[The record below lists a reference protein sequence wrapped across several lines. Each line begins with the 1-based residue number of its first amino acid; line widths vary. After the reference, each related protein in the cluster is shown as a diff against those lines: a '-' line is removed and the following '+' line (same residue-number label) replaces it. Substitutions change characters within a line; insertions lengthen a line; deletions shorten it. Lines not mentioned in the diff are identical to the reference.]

1 MIFYGFHTWMLHR
14 LVGWVLKPIPISHG
28 NLGMNNMLAKFG
40 RERLKQTQQCSIKR
54 CYCSYTRTPQQKID
68 LKTKNF
74 LQENALVLKTQPGS
88 SSLHQSTPVLG
99 KMEVF

>member
-1 MIFYGFHTWMLHR
+1 MLHR
-14 LVGWVLKPIPISHG
+14 LVGWVLKPIPIIHG

-88 SSLHQSTPVLG
+88 SALHQSTPVLG